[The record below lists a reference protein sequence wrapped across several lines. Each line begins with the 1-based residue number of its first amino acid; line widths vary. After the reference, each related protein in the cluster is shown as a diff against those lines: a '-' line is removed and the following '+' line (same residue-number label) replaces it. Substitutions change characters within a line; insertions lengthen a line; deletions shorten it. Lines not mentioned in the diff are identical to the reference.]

1 MKYQIEHYPGSS
13 VAGFHNVGPWERT
26 VEEGFRQLAV
36 WVKNQQIHSGQ
47 WMAIY
52 YDNPEVIPQEK
63 LRCDTVITV
72 ARNFDIPANSAAVI
86 KTTIAAGEYAVAR
99 ARVDDDNFGRPW
111 QQFFAS
117 LQDEK
122 TWQPTGKPCF
132 EHYLNDGSESGV
144 WEFDM
149 YVPVERQ

>member
-13 VAGFHNVGPWERT
+13 VVGFHKVGPWELT
-26 VEEGFRQLAV
+26 VQEGFEQLAA
-36 WVKNQQIHSGQ
+36 WVKRQDIHSGQ

-52 YDNPEVIPQEK
+52 YDDPQVIPPEK

-72 ARNFDIPANSAAVI
+72 ARSFQLPEPDSGVI
-86 KTTIAAGEYAVAR
+86 KTTVAAGEYAVAR
-99 ARVDDDNFGRPW
+99 ARVDDENFAKPW
-111 QQFFAS
+111 MQFFAS
-117 LQDEK
+117 LQDEQ

-132 EHYLNDGSESGV
+132 EHYLNDGSECGV